1 MVNFIEKFES
11 LICLIFGLMSMLGV
25 FLQKPKISQ
34 KCKCKEDMKST
45 KLVGHPV
52 STKTQENNELINVNL
67 ILIVDNCCSLKIP

>member
-34 KCKCKEDMKST
+34 KCKEDMKST